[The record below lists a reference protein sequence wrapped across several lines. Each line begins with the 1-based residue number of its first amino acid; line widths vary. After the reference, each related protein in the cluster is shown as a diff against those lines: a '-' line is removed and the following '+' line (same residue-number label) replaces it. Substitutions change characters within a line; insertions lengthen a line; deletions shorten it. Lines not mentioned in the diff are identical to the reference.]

1 MSSSVTD
8 KFPVIPTDP
17 DTEVEWFDTEEQ
29 AELYAAATGG
39 KVTDDLGAVDVHMW
53 LTRARRHIR
62 DAAEPATARYIQIL
76 LDTKPKP

>member
-1 MSSSVTD
+1 MND

-17 DTEVEWFDTEEQ
+17 DTDVEWFDTKEQ

-39 KVTDDLGAVDVHMW
+39 KVTDDPYTVNDHMW
-53 LTRARRHIR
+53 ITRARRQIR